1 MDISSLLPHSNRQL
15 SEKEFKYQCVL
26 LIALHSVFRCTYNRP
41 VKKDCQEKM
50 MFYFLYNY
58 AIKALLT
65 SLRFIPLDPLISTT
79 SFFFK

>member
-26 LIALHSVFRCTYNRP
+26 LIAFCISLHYNSP

-65 SLRFIPLDPLISTT
+65 SLRFIPLEPLISTT